1 MLGSLDT
8 VILSAVD
15 IRWEGNLLSVREARV
30 RSSGYQCQDPHAKL
44 FLQSIPVLTI
54 RQSVLQ
60 ELEVFLVLRSVLHY
74 LLPVFRI
81 SFTRQMFQGQFS
93 CSFSSHH
100 LVSSGLLPKST
111 SWGQRPRVRRR
122 SNDLIVQLISTF
134 DQLHQVIATKY
145 R

>member
-1 MLGSLDT
+1 MLGSLDA
-8 VILSAVD
+8 VIVSSVD

-54 RQSVLQ
+54 GQSVLQ
-60 ELEVFLVLRSVLHY
+60 ELEVFLVLRSVLHC
-74 LLPVFRI
+74 LLPVFRV
-81 SFTRQMFQGQFS
+81 SFTRQTFKGQFS
-93 CSFSSHH
+93 CSFSSRH
-100 LVSSGLLPKST
+100 LISNGLLPKTT
-111 SWGQRPRVRRR
+111 SWSQRLRVRRR

-134 DQLHQVIATKY
+134 DQMHQVIAMKY